1 MSPESRDRGSTF
13 MPEAQSAHKAVALSY
28 DGTGAPRVT
37 ARGTGELAKK
47 IIEIAQ
53 SEGIPVQKNEAL
65 VDALIQIDLNR
76 EIPPQLYVAVAEI
89 LALIYKLDSK
99 KQQKFK

>member
-1 MSPESRDRGSTF
+1 
-13 MPEAQSAHKAVALSY
+13 MPETQSAPKAVALSY
-28 DGTGAPRVT
+28 DGTGAPKVT

-53 SEGIPVQKNEAL
+53 AEGIPIQKNETL
-65 VDALIQIDLNR
+65 VDALVQIDLNR

-89 LALIYKLDSK
+89 LALIYKLDSRKQK
-99 KQQKFK
+99 KLKQTT